1 MHSRL
6 CRYFKNV
13 CTSAFILQGGVAQP
27 GIGVLQ
33 LGIGDALV
41 LGKLRQVV
49 DTRADGDLRIR
60 NGRIK
65 MFPFQQEAVTLR
77 ITDDGFGGKQAEH
90 IAGSLL
96 NQPEVYGLIYEL
108 LSQFGRNASLSAI
121 VGGGYTKPVAI
132 SLVSIFQILACRAG
146 CFFHMITFIN
156 AGVDFKA
163 EFASGGLHELP
174 HSGGSCRT
182 AGKGVQV
189 AFYDGK
195 IFEVI
200 GHTVFFQYRFDDG
213 KETVGTFDGEHG
225 GGVHIG
231 ERHLFAVHALAVVV
245 TRQINF
251 LSGKA
256 DFIRYGRGGDAIGN
270 FGFNGLLFRV
280 QRTMSQQERECGAC
294 TQGD

>member
-6 CRYFKNV
+6 CRYFQNV
-13 CTSAFILQGGVAQP
+13 CTSTFVWQGGVAQP

-41 LGKLRQVV
+41 SGKLRQVV
-49 DTRADGDLRIR
+49 DTRINGDLRIR

-77 ITDDGFGGKQAEH
+77 ITDDSFGGKQAKH

-96 NQPEVYGLIYEL
+96 NQPEVYGLVYEL
-108 LSQFGRNASLSAI
+108 LFQFGRNAPLSAI
-121 VGGGYTKPVAI
+121 VGGSYTKPVAI

-146 CFFHMITFIN
+146 CFFHMITLIN

-182 AGKGVQV
+182 AGKGIQV
-189 AFYDGK
+189 TFYHGK

-200 GHTVFFQYRFDDG
+200 GHTVFFQYRLDDG
-213 KETVGTFDGEHG
+213 EETVGTFDGQHG
-225 GGVHIG
+225 GGVHVG

-245 TRQINF
+245 TSQVNL

-256 DFIRYGRGGDAIGN
+256 DFVRYGRGGDAIGN

-280 QRTMSQQERECGAC
+280 YRAVPKQKWKCGTGA
-294 TQGD
+294 